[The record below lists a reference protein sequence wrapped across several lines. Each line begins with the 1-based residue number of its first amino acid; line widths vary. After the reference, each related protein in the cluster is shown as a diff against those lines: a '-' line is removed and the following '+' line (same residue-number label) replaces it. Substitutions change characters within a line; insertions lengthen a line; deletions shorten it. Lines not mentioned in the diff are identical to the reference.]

1 PLQGRPFFGFSQR
14 SETSILFEDIS
25 SLTRINNSIPMA
37 FISVGILL
45 IAFGIYIVA
54 TKSSEQRIPFSL
66 MFGVLGAILFFIGLS
81 QPNEYLQIETR
92 GGNKIGALFSGDCSQ
107 LIDEIESLR
116 RSNHNNTVKSNDNN
130 ISIEKAKELY
140 DKGLITQ
147 DEFDKVK
154 CKVLGI

>member
-1 PLQGRPFFGFSQR
+1 
-14 SETSILFEDIS
+14 
-25 SLTRINNSIPMA
+25 MA

-45 IAFGIYIVA
+45 IAIGIYFVA
-54 TKSSEQRIPFSL
+54 KKSSENTIPITLIFC
-66 MFGVLGAILFFIGLS
+66 VPGAILFFIGIS

-92 GGNKIGALFSGDCSQ
+92 GGNKIAALFSGDCSQ
-107 LIDEIESLR
+107 LIDEIENLR
-116 RSNHNNTVKSNDNN
+116 RANQSSTIKPNDNN
-130 ISIEKAKELY
+130 ITIEKAKELY